1 MSFITVFSGSFCR
14 GDEIAAQVTQKLGCE
29 QIESALVEEASRV
42 FDLAP
47 EKLARAMTGPP
58 SWFNTITRERERAVA
73 YIRATLSEYLRKD
86 NILYSGY
93 AGHLLPNTLRHV
105 LRVCIVA
112 DHGYRIQQAVQHEGL
127 SEHQATESIE
137 QDDLQRCQWTQYLF
151 DCGPWDKR
159 LYDIKVPIHTMTVD
173 EAVAVICE
181 NAERI
186 ERHPAYD
193 KDRATEDFST
203 AAQVSLR
210 LVEKGYDFEVS
221 CQDGVATIPIK
232 RFTWRLKHL
241 RKQLQETARSVPGI
255 NEVEIPDESESNM
268 SSFQKYNF
276 DVHPKILL
284 VDDEQ
289 EYVLTLSERLQVR
302 DMPSHV
308 VYNGEQALSLV
319 QDEEPDVI
327 VLDLMMPGIPGIDV
341 LRRLK
346 KDHPNVE
353 VIILTGHGSTKDEAL
368 ARELGAFAYLQKP
381 TEIDKLAETMKAAY
395 AKKKSERA
403 GEAERDT

>member
-1 MSFITVFSGSFCR
+1 MSFITFFSGSFCH
-14 GDEIAAQVTQKLGCE
+14 GNEIADQVALKLGYE
-29 QIESALVEEASRV
+29 QIENELVEEASRV

-58 SWFNTITRERERAVA
+58 SWFNTITREREHAVA
-73 YIRATLSEYLRKD
+73 YIKATLSEYLRKG
-86 NILYSGY
+86 NIVYSGY
-93 AGHLLPNTLRHV
+93 AGHLLSSTLRHV

-112 DHGYRIQQAVQHEGL
+112 DHEYRVERATQHEGL
-127 SEHQATESIE
+127 SEQQAAESIE
-137 QDDLQRCQWTQYLF
+137 RDDLERCQWTQYLF

-159 LYDIKVPIHTMTVD
+159 LYDIKIPTHTMTVD
-173 EAVAVICE
+173 EAVAMICE
-181 NAERI
+181 NAEKI
-186 ERHPAYD
+186 ERQSAD
-193 KDRATEDFST
+193 KKDRTTDDFLT
-203 AAQVSLR
+203 AAQISLR

-221 CQDGVATIPIK
+221 CRDGVVTIPIK
-232 RFTWRLKHL
+232 QFTWRLKHL
-241 RKQLQETARSVPGI
+241 QKQLQETAGSVPG
-255 NEVEIPDESESNM
+255 VKQVDIPDESESNL

-395 AKKKSERA
+395 AKKKGERA